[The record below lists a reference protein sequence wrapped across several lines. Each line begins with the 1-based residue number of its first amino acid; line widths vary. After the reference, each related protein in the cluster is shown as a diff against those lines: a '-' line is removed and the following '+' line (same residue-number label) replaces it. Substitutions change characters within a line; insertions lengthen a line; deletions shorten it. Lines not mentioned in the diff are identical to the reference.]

1 MNSVR
6 SGFYMGLQTIS
17 GKASQ
22 LARHELMYGDFAKL
36 FTIMDDYAAV
46 KIERVQEV
54 AKKYFTENNK
64 TIGKLI
70 PAGGAK

>member
-1 MNSVR
+1 
-6 SGFYMGLQTIS
+6 
-17 GKASQ
+17 
-22 LARHELMYGDFAKL
+22 
-36 FTIMDDYAAV
+36 MDDYAAV